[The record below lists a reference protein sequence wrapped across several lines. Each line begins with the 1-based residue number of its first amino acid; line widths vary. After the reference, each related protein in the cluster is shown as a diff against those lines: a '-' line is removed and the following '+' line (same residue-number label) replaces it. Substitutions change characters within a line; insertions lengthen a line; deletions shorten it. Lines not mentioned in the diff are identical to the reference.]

1 MSIFPA
7 ERIGV
12 TEISTTTGSAN
23 HAGTTGEVDVD
34 LFDINNNCCQLPLD
48 NPGDDRDLGATDVY
62 DGATL
67 NACDKFTPHGG
78 LQVKVNLA
86 GDNAWELDSVKV
98 KFDDDSYDCCRT

>member
-1 MSIFPA
+1 M
-7 ERIGV
+7 
-12 TEISTTTGSAN
+12 
-23 HAGTTGEVDVD
+23 
-34 LFDINNNCCQLPLD
+34 PLD

-98 KFDDDSYDCCRT
+98 KFDDDSEFNCPFNDWLDNGDGAKGPGSRTASCTKTSGAGMFWYKFFATWILLSI